1 MNEKFENF
9 QEKRMYIFSEIVN
22 RYWNDKLKDEK
33 DLENLAYD
41 IKEKYGF
48 GDKDMNFIKNHIRVA
63 MGLDTSSNEKFA
75 NEIKTIKEYKKV
87 DTPIVTKIDGVC
99 DYCEKDCNCEDT
111 CKYEAHIYQ
120 RTKGP
125 IIENNKCLNCGDCV
139 KACDFGALAD
149 KIEFVPLIDM
159 LKDKNTKVYATVAPS
174 ITGQFGDATMGQIR
188 TALKLMGFEDMI
200 EVALFADILTIKE
213 AFEFIELVK
222 DEQDFYLTSCCCPV
236 WFKLVEKK
244 YPELFEHMPPS
255 ISPMIA
261 SGRFLKKLYEGS
273 KVVFISPCIAKK
285 AEAKEEELKG
295 DIDFVL
301 TFRELKEVFD
311 TLNINL
317 SELAKDE
324 KDQASF
330 AGRVY
335 ARTGGVSFSVKSVV
349 NRLNPKRLIKL
360 KAKKVHGAKA
370 CNKILSDLS
379 SNENIDYNFVEG
391 MGCVGGCVGGPRTN
405 IDVAKAT
412 ALVNEFG
419 EDSLIMTP
427 FDNKNVVKILN
438 EFKVND
444 INEIMENEE
453 IANML
458 KR

>member
-9 QEKRMYIFSEIVN
+9 QEKRMHIFSEIVD
-22 RYWNDKLKDEK
+22 RYWNDKLKDGK

-41 IKEKYGF
+41 IKKKYGF
-48 GDKDMNFIKNHIRVA
+48 EDKDMNFIKNHIRVA
-63 MGLDTSSNEKFA
+63 MGLDPSDNEEFEYEMK
-75 NEIKTIKEYKKV
+75 NIKEYKNVNK
-87 DTPIVTKIDGVC
+87 PIVTKIDGAC
-99 DYCEKDCNCEDT
+99 EYCEKECTCKDS
-111 CKYEAHIYQ
+111 CKYEANIYK

-125 IIENNKCLNCGDCV
+125 IIENNKCLNCGECV
-139 KACDFGALAD
+139 KDCDFGALAD

-188 TALKLMGFEDMI
+188 TGLKLMGFEDMV

-222 DEQDFYLTSCCCPV
+222 DEEDFYLTSCCCPV
-236 WFKLVEKK
+236 WFKLVQKK

-285 AEAKEEELKG
+285 AEAKEEELRG

-301 TFRELKEVFD
+301 TFRELKAVLE

-317 SELAKDE
+317 SQLANDE

-360 KAKKVHGAKA
+360 KSKKVNGTKA
-370 CNKILSDLS
+370 CNEILSELS
-379 SNENIDYNFVEG
+379 SNQKIDYNFVEG
-391 MGCVGGCVGGPRTN
+391 MGCIGGCVGGPRTN
-405 IDVAKAT
+405 IDMAKAT
-412 ALVNEFG
+412 TLVNEFG

-427 FDNKNVVKILN
+427 FDNENVFKILSQ
-438 EFKVND
+438 FKVYD
-444 INEIMENEE
+444 INKMMENEE
-453 IANML
+453 IVNML